1 MTKPDRGNSVRA
13 ALQYSTEYGY
23 GVRSNITHAITS
35 TMGNGAL
42 YMRMIPPI
50 HASSIFVNKAP
61 SKRLVKKI
69 SSFQFIHSQIIMWEQ
84 SVE

>member
-13 ALQYSTEYGY
+13 ALQYSTSTDTEYGVILPMRLLY
-23 GVRSNITHAITS
+23 
-35 TMGNGAL
+35 NGAL